1 MRIRIGCS
9 GSKALRFY
17 RHPLGTP
24 RTPSRIQ
31 HGNAHTGWAIDPR
44 CRGRNQGRARS
55 SRLICRCRA
64 RVFTAYRMQR
74 AMEHAE
80 HTSLSAAV
88 IDISRGGGHPAAL
101 CRHLAKRRVPFA
113 FYGRHIPAEL
123 REWAHVPLLAKPAAV
138 NSALDVVARL
148 LYLSDAAPA
157 TIGRAQRNAVD
168 CGGIRPG

>member
-1 MRIRIGCS
+1 METRILAGRSILVVEDEIRD
-9 GSKALRFY
+9 ALDLQDSFADA
-17 RHPLGTP
+17 G
-24 RTPSRIQ
+24 
-31 HGNAHTGWAIDPR
+31 
-44 CRGRNQGRARS
+44 
-55 SRLICRCRA
+55 A

-168 CGGIRPG
+168 CGGIRPD